1 MSEFNSIK
9 VRLKLSIGFAVGNH
23 ELDVLLSEY
32 ISEEEWN
39 ALGFF
44 EKQRFVEE
52 EILNEWANGYI
63 EKAPRCWSEQVRN
76 T

>member
-1 MSEFNSIK
+1 MSGFNAIK

-44 EKQRFVEE
+44 EKQSFVEE
-52 EILNEWANGYI
+52 EILQEWANGYI
-63 EKAPRCWSEQVRN
+63 EKSAEVLE
-76 T
+76 

>member
-23 ELDVLLSEY
+23 EDDVLLSDY
-32 ISEEEWN
+32 ISEEEWK

-44 EKQRFVEE
+44 EKQIFVEE
-52 EILNEWANGYI
+52 EILQEWANGYI
-63 EKAPRCWSEQVRN
+63 EKSAEVLG
-76 T
+76 

>member
-1 MSEFNSIK
+1 MK
-9 VRLKLSIGFAVGNH
+9 VRLKLSIGFVIGNQ
-23 ELDVLLSEY
+23 EEDVLLSDY

-44 EKQRFVEE
+44 EKQEFVEK

-63 EKAPRCWSEQVRN
+63 EKSAEVLE
-76 T
+76 

>member
-9 VRLKLSIGFAVGNH
+9 VKLKLSIGFVIGNQ
-23 ELDVLLSEY
+23 EEEVLLSDY
-32 ISEEEWN
+32 ISEDEWN

-44 EKQRFVEE
+44 EKQKLVEE

-63 EKAPRCWSEQVRN
+63 EKCAEVLE
-76 T
+76 

>member
-1 MSEFNSIK
+1 MSKFNSIK

-23 ELDVLLSEY
+23 ELDVLLSDY
-32 ISEEEWN
+32 ISEDEWN

-44 EKQRFVEE
+44 EKQEFVEK

-63 EKAPRCWSEQVRN
+63 EKSAEVLE
-76 T
+76 

>member
-23 ELDVLLSEY
+23 ELDVLLSDY

-44 EKQRFVEE
+44 EKQSFVEE
-52 EILNEWANGYI
+52 EILQEWVNGYI
-63 EKAPRCWSEQVRN
+63 EKSAEVLE
-76 T
+76 

>member
-23 ELDVLLSEY
+23 EIDVLLSEY

-44 EKQRFVEE
+44 EKQSFVEE
-52 EILNEWANGYI
+52 EILQEWANGYI
-63 EKAPRCWSEQVRN
+63 EKSAEVLE
-76 T
+76 

>member
-9 VRLKLSIGFAVGNH
+9 VRLKLSIGFVIGNQQ
-23 ELDVLLSEY
+23 EDVLLSDY

-44 EKQRFVEE
+44 EKQEFVEK

-63 EKAPRCWSEQVRN
+63 EKSAEVLE
-76 T
+76 

>member
-63 EKAPRCWSEQVRN
+63 EKSAEVLE
-76 T
+76 

>member
-9 VRLKLSIGFAVGNH
+9 VKLKLSIGFVVGNQ
-23 ELDVLLSEY
+23 EEEVLLSDY

-44 EKQRFVEE
+44 EKQEFVEK
-52 EILNEWANGYI
+52 EILNEWANEYI
-63 EKAPRCWSEQVRN
+63 EKCAEVLE
-76 T
+76 

>member
-23 ELDVLLSEY
+23 ELDVLLSDY

-44 EKQRFVEE
+44 EKQSFVEE
-52 EILNEWANGYI
+52 EILQEWANGYI
-63 EKAPRCWSEQVRN
+63 EKSAEVLE
-76 T
+76 

>member
-9 VRLKLSIGFAVGNH
+9 VRLKLSIGFVIGNQQ
-23 ELDVLLSEY
+23 EDVLLSDY

-44 EKQRFVEE
+44 EKQEFVEK
-52 EILNEWANGYI
+52 EILNEWANEYI
-63 EKAPRCWSEQVRN
+63 EKCAEVLE
-76 T
+76 

>member
-1 MSEFNSIK
+1 MSKFNSIK

-63 EKAPRCWSEQVRN
+63 EKSAEVLE
-76 T
+76 

>member
-9 VRLKLSIGFAVGNH
+9 VKLKLSIGFVIGNQ
-23 ELDVLLSEY
+23 EEEVLLSDY
-32 ISEEEWN
+32 ISEDEWN

-44 EKQRFVEE
+44 EKQKFVEE

-63 EKAPRCWSEQVRN
+63 EKCAEVLE
-76 T
+76 

>member
-1 MSEFNSIK
+1 MSDFTSIK
-9 VRLKLSIGFAVGNH
+9 VRLKLSIGFVIGNQ
-23 ELDVLLSEY
+23 EEDVLLSDY

-44 EKQRFVEE
+44 EKQEFVEK

-63 EKAPRCWSEQVRN
+63 EKSAEVLE
-76 T
+76 